1 MKIKLAPLLNAD
13 SLLDVSPFSEFD
25 IQVREQ
31 FFPLTQGLYHQSLLV
46 EESPQIYLQ
55 QYYGVGTDDIQ
66 NYQLGYCNRQLGK
79 QLPHHRS
86 HDGVKLRGALSHLKI
101 LRPSGHESFRG
112 CITVPVYYEGEI
124 VAYYGERIDRARRGS
139 SASYWHPI
147 EKPAI
152 FNIDHI
158 ENIPC
163 VFMCQSPLVAI
174 QMMDAF
180 SGKVIATD
188 AFYNLCDEDL
198 KCLTDKGI
206 QSVIAVKHSNVD
218 RLILMKLA
226 KRLSRFGIQYESII
240 HAHGGSYGR
249 A

>member
-1 MKIKLAPLLNAD
+1 MAPLLNAD
-13 SLLDVSPFSEFD
+13 SLLDVSGFSEFD

-46 EESPQIYLQ
+46 EEIPQHYLRQ
-55 QYYGVGTDDIQ
+55 HYGVGMDDIMS
-66 NYQLGYCNRQLGK
+66 YQLGYCNRQLGK

-101 LRPSGHESFRG
+101 LRSSGHESFSG
-112 CITVPVYYEGEI
+112 CITVPVHYEGEI

-152 FNIDHI
+152 FNIDNI
-158 ENIPC
+158 EKTSC

-174 QMMDAF
+174 QMMEAF
-180 SGKVIATD
+180 NGNVIATD
-188 AFYNLCDEDL
+188 SSFNLCDEDAQ
-198 KCLTDKGI
+198 CLSVKGV
-206 QSVIAVKHSNVD
+206 QTVMAVKHSDVD
-218 RLILMKLA
+218 KLILMKLA
-226 KRLSRFGIQYESII
+226 KRLARFGIQYNSILHI
-240 HAHGGSYGR
+240 HGGAYGR

>member
-1 MKIKLAPLLNAD
+1 MTIKYPPLINAA
-13 SLLDVSPFSEFD
+13 SLLDISPFTDFD

-31 FFPLTQGLYHQSLLV
+31 FMPLTQGLYHQALLI
-46 EESPQIYLQ
+46 EESPQLYLCNH
-55 QYYGVGTDDIQ
+55 YCIGIETITK
-66 NYQLGYCNRQLGK
+66 YQIGYCNRQLGA

-86 HDGVKLRGALSHLKI
+86 HEGVKLRGALSHLKI
-101 LRPSGHESFRG
+101 LRSSGHEAFSG
-112 CITVPVYYEGEI
+112 CITVPVYFQGEI

-152 FNIDHI
+152 FNLDNI
-158 ENIPC
+158 ENTEC

-180 SGKVIATD
+180 GGKVIATD
-188 AFYNLCDEDL
+188 ASYNLCDEDL
-198 KCLTDKGI
+198 QCLADKGV

-218 RLILMKLA
+218 KLTLMKLA
-226 KRLSRFGIQYESII
+226 KRLAKFGIQYESIL
-240 HAHGGSYGR
+240 HTHGGSYGR